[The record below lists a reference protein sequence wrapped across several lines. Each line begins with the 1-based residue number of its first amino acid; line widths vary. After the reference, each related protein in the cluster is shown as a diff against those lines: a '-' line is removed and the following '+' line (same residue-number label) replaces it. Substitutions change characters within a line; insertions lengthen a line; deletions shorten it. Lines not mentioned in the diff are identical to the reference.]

1 MSANSFRQFKD
12 FVTSGYKTPSKSNL
26 FELIIPVPSCIS
38 LEDRSFKTNRG
49 AQEHYDSIN
58 YLASSVT
65 VPGRRVTTSEVR
77 DIGASRKFATNTAFG
92 DLQVEFL
99 VTKDQY
105 HRDFFERWMLNTA
118 ADQENRAGFYEEYT
132 TTIQVLKWENAS
144 NVMLDPPGQFVLKKP
159 SGKTR
164 LNRSSAV
171 WQMYGAFPYDMSEM
185 SFNNGPTDLVKL
197 NVNFFFER
205 YRFDRIGTNTVK
217 FGSNINDI
225 TVASTTNI
233 ANQLGF
239 VLDQKDVAKVG
250 V

>member
-1 MSANSFRQFKD
+1 MPNSFKRFQD
-12 FVTSGYKTPSKSNL
+12 QVMSGYKTPSKSNL
-26 FELIIPVPSCIS
+26 FEVRVQIPASVILKESTFGTERNS
-38 LEDRSFKTNRG
+38 LEHVD
-49 AQEHYDSIN
+49 AMN
-58 YLASSVT
+58 YFASAVT

-77 DIGASRKFATNTAFG
+77 DIGVSRKYATNTAFG

-105 HRDFFERWMLNTA
+105 HRDFFETWMQSTA
-118 ADQENRAGFYEEYT
+118 SDAENRVGLYEEYT
-132 TTIQVLKWENAS
+132 SNISVIKWENAS
-144 NVMLDPPGQFVLKKP
+144 NVVYSDPTNKQGA
-159 SGKTR
+159 GHAR

-171 WQMYGAFPYDMSEM
+171 WQMYGAFPYDMSEQ

-205 YRFDRIGTNTVK
+205 YRFDRIGNNTVK

>member
-12 FVTSGYKTPSKSNL
+12 FVSSGYKSPSKSNL
-26 FELIIPVPSCIS
+26 FELIIPVPLCVS
-38 LEDRSFKTNRG
+38 LEDNSFITNRG

-77 DIGASRKFATNTAFG
+77 DIGVSRKFATNTAFG

-105 HRDFFERWMLNTA
+105 HRDFFEQWMMNTA
-118 ADQENRAGFYEEYT
+118 SDQENRAGFYEEYT

-144 NVMLDPPGQFVLKKP
+144 NVMLKAP
-159 SGKTR
+159 SALGDDIGRTR

-171 WQMYGAFPYDMSEM
+171 WQMYGAFPYDMSEQ

-197 NVNFFFER
+197 LSL
-205 YRFDRIGTNTVK
+205 IH
-217 FGSNINDI
+217 I
-225 TVASTTNI
+225 
-233 ANQLGF
+233 
-239 VLDQKDVAKVG
+239 
-250 V
+250 

>member
-1 MSANSFRQFKD
+1 MPNSFKRFQD
-12 FVTSGYKTPSKSNL
+12 QVMSGYKTPSKSNL
-26 FELIIPVPSCIS
+26 FEVRVQIPQSVMMKESTFGTERNT
-38 LEDRSFKTNRG
+38 LEHFD
-49 AQEHYDSIN
+49 AMN
-58 YLASSVT
+58 YFASSVT

-77 DIGASRKFATNTAFG
+77 DIGVSRKYATNTAFG

-105 HRDFFERWMLNTA
+105 HRDFFETWMQSTA
-118 ADQENRAGFYEEYT
+118 SDSENRVGLYEEYT
-132 TTIQVLKWENAS
+132 SNISVIKWENAS
-144 NVMLDPPGQFVLKKP
+144 NVVYRDPTPLLGGGTQ
-159 SGKTR
+159 R

-185 SFNNGPTDLVKL
+185 SFDNGPTGLVKL

-205 YRFDRIGTNTVK
+205 YRFDKIGNRNASFGKVGMKDIQVSNT
-217 FGSNINDI
+217 
-225 TVASTTNI
+225 TEI

-239 VLDQKDVAKVG
+239 VLDQKDVASVG

>member
-12 FVTSGYKTPSKSNL
+12 FVSSGYKSPSKSNL
-26 FELIIPVPSCIS
+26 FELIIPVPLCVS
-38 LEDRSFKTNRG
+38 LEDNSFITNRG

-77 DIGASRKFATNTAFG
+77 DIGVSRKFATNTAFG

-105 HRDFFERWMLNTA
+105 HRDFFEQWMMNTA
-118 ADQENRAGFYEEYT
+118 SDQENRAGFYEEYT

-144 NVMLDPPGQFVLKKP
+144 NVMLKAP
-159 SGKTR
+159 SALGDDIGRTR

-171 WQMYGAFPYDMSEM
+171 WQMYGAFPYDMSEQ

-197 NVNFFFER
+197 NVNFYFER
-205 YRFDRIGTNTVK
+205 YRFDRIGNNTVK

>member
-26 FELIIPVPSCIS
+26 FELIIPVPLCVS
-38 LEDRSFKTNRG
+38 LEDNSFITNRG

-77 DIGASRKFATNTAFG
+77 DIGVSRKFATNTAFG

-105 HRDFFERWMLNTA
+105 HRDFFEQWMMNTA
-118 ADQENRAGFYEEYT
+118 SDQENRAGFYEEYT

-144 NVMLDPPGQFVLKKP
+144 NVMLKAP
-159 SGKTR
+159 SALGDDIGRTR

-171 WQMYGAFPYDMSEM
+171 WQMYGAFPYDMSEQ

-205 YRFDRIGTNTVK
+205 YRFDRIGNNTVQ
-217 FGSNINDI
+217 FGNNINDI
-225 TVASTTNI
+225 TVSSTTDV
-233 ANQLGF
+233 ANKLGF

>member
-26 FELIIPVPSCIS
+26 FELIIPVPLCVS
-38 LEDRSFKTNRG
+38 LEDSSFITNRG

-58 YLASSVT
+58 YLASNVT

-77 DIGASRKFATNTAFG
+77 DIGVSRKYATNTAFG
-92 DLQVEFL
+92 DLQVEFI

-105 HRDFFERWMLNTA
+105 HRDFFETWMQSTA
-118 ADQENRAGFYEEYT
+118 SDSENRVGLYEEYT
-132 TTIQVLKWENAS
+132 SNISVIKWENAS
-144 NVMLDPPGQFVLKKP
+144 NVVYSDPSNKG
-159 SGKTR
+159 TAR

-171 WQMYGAFPYDMSEM
+171 WQMYGAFPYDMSEQ
-185 SFNNGPTDLVKL
+185 SFDNGPTGLVKL

-205 YRFDRIGTNTVK
+205 YRFDKIGNRNAAFGKVGMKDIKVTNT
-217 FGSNINDI
+217 NE
-225 TVASTTNI
+225 VANK
-233 ANQLGF
+233 LGF
-239 VLDQKDVAKVG
+239 VLDQKDVASVG

>member
-26 FELIIPVPSCIS
+26 FELIIPVPLCVS
-38 LEDRSFKTNRG
+38 LEDNSFITNRG

-58 YLASSVT
+58 YLASNVT

-77 DIGASRKFATNTAFG
+77 DIGVSRKYAPNTAFG
-92 DLQVEFL
+92 DLQVEFI

-105 HRDFFERWMLNTA
+105 HRDFFENWMLNTA

-144 NVMLDPPGQFVLKKP
+144 NVMMKPPGAVGDDV
-159 SGKTR
+159 GKTR

-171 WQMYGAFPYDMSEM
+171 WQMYGAFPYDMSEQ

-197 NVNFFFER
+197 YVNFYFER
-205 YRFDRIGTNTVK
+205 YRFDRIGNNTVK

>member
-12 FVTSGYKTPSKSNL
+12 FVSSGYKSPSKSNL
-26 FELIIPVPSCIS
+26 FELIIPVPLCVS
-38 LEDRSFKTNRG
+38 LEDNSFITNRG

-77 DIGASRKFATNTAFG
+77 DIGVSRKFATNTAFG

-105 HRDFFERWMLNTA
+105 HRDFFEQWMMNTA
-118 ADQENRAGFYEEYT
+118 SDQENRAGFYEEYT

-144 NVMLDPPGQFVLKKP
+144 NVMLKAP
-159 SGKTR
+159 SALGDDIGRTR

-171 WQMYGAFPYDMSEM
+171 WQMYGAFPYDMSEQ

-205 YRFDRIGTNTVK
+205 YRFDRIGNNTVH
-217 FGSNINDI
+217 FGNNINDI
-225 TVASTTNI
+225 TVSSTTDV
-233 ANQLGF
+233 ANKLGF

>member
-26 FELIIPVPSCIS
+26 FELIIPVPLCVS
-38 LEDRSFKTNRG
+38 LEDNTFITNRG

-58 YLASSVT
+58 YLASNVT

-77 DIGASRKFATNTAFG
+77 DIGVSRKYATNTAFG
-92 DLQVEFL
+92 DLQVEFI

-105 HRDFFERWMLNTA
+105 HRDFFETWMQSTA
-118 ADQENRAGFYEEYT
+118 SDSENRVGLYEEYT
-132 TTIQVLKWENAS
+132 SNISVIKWENAS
-144 NVMLDPPGQFVLKKP
+144 NVVYREPTPLLG
-159 SGKTR
+159 SGTAR

-171 WQMYGAFPYDMSEM
+171 WQMYGAFPYDMSEQ
-185 SFNNGPTDLVKL
+185 SFDNGPTGLVKL

-205 YRFDRIGTNTVK
+205 YRFDKIGNKNAAFGKVGMKDVKVSNT
-217 FGSNINDI
+217 
-225 TVASTTNI
+225 TEI

-239 VLDQKDVAKVG
+239 ILEQKDVASVG